1 MSAAQTFDVATERH
15 RQGQLRE
22 AERLY
27 QQVLG
32 EDPHHTNAMFLLSVL
47 SMGAGKL
54 DDASYLLQKAIEL
67 SPNNPAF
74 HSNLGEIQRRL
85 GKNKEAVQS
94 LLTALSLKPDLAEPA
109 FNLGL
114 ALRALGETEMA
125 LISFERAADIKYD
138 VFAVQYAFATAL
150 RVGGQLERAV
160 GHYQCALAL
169 QPKSVEALVDLA
181 NVLQA
186 LGRLDGATHLLKRA
200 IDISPNFALAHNN
213 LGSVHLDKLQFDE
226 AIACFRRALTI
237 DPGFAAAHN
246 NLANA
251 MKDCGDIEEAVAGF
265 RRAVAADPSDHQVHS
280 NLVYTLSFLP
290 GHDALGILQEARA
303 WCSRHTDRLSSEH
316 RPHDNER
323 SPQRRL
329 RIGYV
334 SPDFRDHCQS
344 FFMHPLLRHHDHENF
359 EIVCYASVQK
369 PDAVTEQLRIH
380 ADRFC
385 DITQLDDAAA
395 AERIRQDGIDILVDL
410 TMHMAHGRLPVFARK
425 PAPVQISWLAYPGT
439 TGLDAI
445 DYRVT
450 DPFLDPAELEREG
463 EYAECSL
470 RLPETFWCYDPLGGP
485 EVNPLPAAS
494 AGHVT
499 FGCLNNYCKVNN
511 EVLDLWA
518 RVVRAVPNSKLF
530 LLSPH
535 GDPRRDAQRA
545 FERAGLEP
553 DRLLFVGRRSRL
565 AYLSHYHRID
575 VCLDTFPYNGHTTS
589 LDAMWMG
596 VPVVTLVG
604 KTVVGRAG
612 LCQAMN
618 LGLPELV
625 ATNADQYVERAIDI
639 VRDRERLSVLRA
651 TLRGRMEK
659 SPLMDA
665 PRFARHLEAAYRDV
679 WQRYCGVSG
688 AGM

>member
-32 EDPHHTNAMFLLSVL
+32 QDPKHTNAMFLLSVL

-54 DDASYLLQKAIEL
+54 EEAAGLLQKAIAL
-67 SPNNPAF
+67 TPDNPAF
-74 HSNLGEIQRRL
+74 HSNLGEVYRRL
-85 GKNKEAVQS
+85 GKNQDAVES

-109 FNLGL
+109 FNLAL
-114 ALRALGETEMA
+114 ALSALGENDMA
-125 LISFERAADIKYD
+125 LTCLERAADIKYD
-138 VFAVQYAFATAL
+138 VFPVQYAFATAL
-150 RVGGQLERAV
+150 RLAGHLDRAV

-169 QPKSVEALVDLA
+169 DPKSLDALVDLG
-181 NVLQA
+181 NVLRM
-186 LGRLDGATHLLKRA
+186 LGRVDGAAHLLRRA
-200 IDISPNFALAHNN
+200 IELSPNSPIAHNN
-213 LGSVHLDKLQFDE
+213 LGSVLLDKLQFDE
-226 AIACFRRALTI
+226 ASACFRRSLAI
-237 DPGFAAAHN
+237 DPAFAPALN
-246 NLANA
+246 NLANI
-251 MKDCGDIEEAVAGF
+251 MKDCGDIEEAVTGF
-265 RRAVAADPSDHQVHS
+265 RRAVEANPDDHQVHS

-290 GHDALGILQEARA
+290 GHDAPGILKEARA
-303 WCSRHTDRLSSEH
+303 WSHRHTERFVAER
-316 RPHDNER
+316 RPHDNDR
-323 SPQRRL
+323 SPERRL

-344 FFMHPLLRHHDHENF
+344 FFMQPLLRHHDHTNF
-359 EIVCYASVQK
+359 EIVCYGSVQK
-369 PDAVTEQLRIH
+369 PDAVTEQLRSH
-380 ADRFC
+380 AGRYC
-385 DITQLDDAAA
+385 DITYTSDADAAK
-395 AERIRQDGIDILVDL
+395 RIREDGIDILVDL
-410 TMHMAHGRLPVFARK
+410 TMHMAHGRLPIFARK
-425 PAPVQISWLAYPGT
+425 PAPIQISWLAYPGT

-450 DPFLDPAELEREG
+450 DAFLDPVEMERDG
-463 EYAECSL
+463 DYAERSL
-470 RLPETFWCYDPLGGP
+470 RLPDTFWCYDPLSGP
-485 EVNPLPAAS
+485 EVNALPAAC
-494 AGHVT
+494 ADHIT
-499 FGCLNNYCKVNN
+499 FGCLNNYCKVNR
-511 EVLDLWA
+511 EVLELWA
-518 RVVRAVPNSKLF
+518 RVVRAVPGSKLF

-535 GDPRRDAQRA
+535 GEPRRDAQRV

-553 DRLLFVGRRSRL
+553 DRLLFMGRRARL

-625 ATNADQYVERAIDI
+625 ATSPDDYVERA
-639 VRDRERLSVLRA
+639 VELTRDLPRLSDLRG

-665 PRFARHLEAAYRDV
+665 PRFAKNLEAAYRDV
-679 WQRYCGVSG
+679 WRRYCAEVR
-688 AGM
+688 